1 MDFTIFPH
9 GYSIALAFVER
20 HLFFPALNCISML
33 VKNHLNVY
41 IYFYLYTIRIKT
53 VTTMRYHLTL
63 L

>member
-41 IYFYLYTIRIKT
+41 IFLFIYY
-53 VTTMRYHLTL
+53 
-63 L
+63 